1 MSEEATIWDA
11 PNQQVVRRDA
21 SAPWEEGD
29 GGPPGDQ
36 TGEGEAPVEEEA
48 GAEATD
54 YESMTKADLLE
65 LGKSRGLSPMNNDQ
79 TKAEIIATLEA
90 G

>member
-1 MSEEATIWDA
+1 MSDEPTYWDA

-36 TGEGEAPVEEEA
+36 TGGEQVPVEDTGKHLDAMTKDELLIE
-48 GAEATD
+48 AEARGVD
-54 YESMTKADLLE
+54 VDPSMTKA
-65 LGKSRGLSPMNNDQ
+65 
-79 TKAEIIATLEA
+79 EIREA
-90 G
+90 IGS